1 MATDTETEEPGVDTD
16 EDPSAETT
24 AEEVSSGHSKAKLIK
39 VGGLLLI
46 VIVFQIGISYWL
58 LTPDQPKEAAEETL
72 SKESESL
79 DVVTSEVKV
88 NDFSVT
94 NNIAEPGA
102 TIHVTFNLVA
112 LVEQGSATDFEAK
125 VKENNKARVKQA
137 VIEVVRKASLADLN
151 DPQLSTMKRMM
162 KEAVNKVLKKSYVIE
177 TVISE
182 YRTMT
187 Q

>member
-1 MATDTETEEPGVDTD
+1 MATDTETEDPGVDSETD
-16 EDPSAETT
+16 ASAAETD
-24 AEEVSSGHSKAKLIK
+24 ASRAHSKAKLMK
-39 VGGLLLI
+39 VGGLLLF
-46 VIVFQIGISYWL
+46 VIALQIGISYWL
-58 LTPDQPKEAAEETL
+58 LSPDQPEEVAEESI

-79 DVVTSEVKV
+79 LVNTAEVSID
-88 NDFSVT
+88 NFSVT

-112 LVEQGSATDFEAK
+112 LVEQGAAADFEAM

-137 VIEVVRKASLADLN
+137 VIEVVRKSSLSDLN

-162 KEAVNKVLKKSYVIE
+162 KEAINKVLKKSYVIE

>member
-1 MATDTETEEPGVDTD
+1 VATDTETREPGVDTD
-16 EDPSAETT
+16 AVASTEATSQ
-24 AEEVSSGHSKAKLIK
+24 GQSKGKLLKI
-39 VGGLLLI
+39 GGLLLL
-46 VIVFQIGISYWL
+46 VIILQIGISYWL
-58 LTPDQPKEAAEETL
+58 LTPPTQPAELAEDTL
-72 SKESESL
+72 SKGSENL
-79 DVVTSEVKV
+79 QVTTAEVTV
-88 NDFSVT
+88 DNFSVT

-112 LVEQGSATDFEAK
+112 LVEQGAASDFDSMI
-125 VKENNKARVKQA
+125 KEKSKARVKQA
-137 VIEVVRKASLADLN
+137 VIEVVRKSSLGDLN

-162 KEAVNKVLKKSYVIE
+162 KESINKVLKKSYVIE

>member
-1 MATDTETEEPGVDTD
+1 VATDTETEDPGVDTD
-16 EDPSAETT
+16 VEASDETT
-24 AEEVSSGHSKAKLIK
+24 EEASSGHSKSKLIK
-39 VGGLLLI
+39 VGGLLLV
-46 VIVFQIGISYWL
+46 VIILQIGVSYWL
-58 LTPDQPKEAAEETL
+58 LTPDQPKEVTDEAL
-72 SKESESL
+72 SKESENL
-79 DVVTSEVKV
+79 QVNTSEVMI

-112 LVEQGSATDFEAK
+112 LVEQGAASDFEAK
-125 VKENNKARVKQA
+125 VKANNKARVKQA

-151 DPQLSTMKRMM
+151 DPQLSTVKRMM
-162 KEAVNKVLKKSYVIE
+162 KEAINKVLKKSYVIE

>member
-1 MATDTETEEPGVDTD
+1 MATDTETEDPGVDTD
-16 EDPSAETT
+16 EDPSAEIT
-24 AEEVSSGHSKAKLIK
+24 EETPSGHSKAKLIK
-39 VGGLLLI
+39 IGGLLLI
-46 VIVFQIGISYWL
+46 VIVLQIGVSYWL
-58 LTPDQPKEAAEETL
+58 LTPNQSPEVTEEAL
-72 SKESESL
+72 SKESENL
-79 DVVTSEVKV
+79 QVNTSEVMV

-112 LVEQGSATDFEAK
+112 LVEQGAASDFEAM
-125 VKENNKARVKQA
+125 VKSKNKARVKQA
-137 VIEVVRKASLADLN
+137 VIEVVRKSSLADLN
-151 DPQLSTMKRMM
+151 DPQLGTMKRMM

>member
-1 MATDTETEEPGVDTD
+1 MATDTETEEDGVNT
-16 EDPSAETT
+16 EAVTS
-24 AEEVSSGHSKAKLIK
+24 EEKSDVSSGHSKAKLLK
-39 VGGLLLI
+39 VGGLLLF
-46 VIVFQIGISYWL
+46 VIVLQIGVSYWL
-58 LTPDQPKEAAEETL
+58 LTPDHPVEMTEETI

-79 DVVTSEVKV
+79 LANTAEVSV
-88 NDFSVT
+88 DNFSVT

-112 LVEQGSATDFEAK
+112 LVEQGASSDFEAM
-125 VKENNKARVKQA
+125 VKENNNARVKQA
-137 VIEVVRKASLADLN
+137 VIEVVRKSSLTDLN

-162 KEAVNKVLKKSYVIE
+162 KEAINKVLKKSYVIE